1 VEKYLLDEGKIV
13 RFLVG
18 ARPRTPCRIILKIR
32 DFTRFMPI
40 YTFIN
45 FILNKEEKFQTN
57 SSLHGINATNKHR
70 QNVNLSCSERST
82 F

>member
-1 VEKYLLDEGKIV
+1 MEKYLLDEGKIV

-40 YTFIN
+40 YEVCT
-45 FILNKEEKFQTN
+45 K
-57 SSLHGINATNKHR
+57 SSCTEFFSADVAT
-70 QNVNLSCSERST
+70 L
-82 F
+82 

>member
-18 ARPRTPCRIILKIR
+18 AIPRTSCRIILKIR

-45 FILNKEEKFQTN
+45 
-57 SSLHGINATNKHR
+57 
-70 QNVNLSCSERST
+70 
-82 F
+82 